1 MLKTFA
7 IAAATAVALSAAP
20 ASAAT
25 NTGFEFGLT
34 GWTANGNAGTTTS
47 ASVGNN
53 TLTPTQGKSLG
64 YIGAG
69 LGAGV
74 YSTLEQSFD
83 LQAGDVLTGD
93 AAFMAADYL
102 PYNDDAYLSIGGIV
116 LGTASV
122 ATVGNYGTTGWLNF
136 SFVAPTAGSY
146 LLQLGVRNGLDNG
159 LSSYALLDNVR
170 VNGALAGVPEPATWA
185 LMILGFGAVGGALRR
200 RQATKATVRF
210 A

>member
-1 MLKTFA
+1 MLKPLA
-7 IAAATAVALSAAP
+7 LAAAAAMFAAAP

-34 GWTANGNAGTTTS
+34 GWTANGDAGTTS
-47 ASVGNN
+47 SISVGNT
-53 TLTPTQGKSLG
+53 TLAPTQGQSLG

-69 LGAGV
+69 LGADM
-74 YSTLEQSFD
+74 YSTLEQSFH

-93 AAFMAADYL
+93 AAFLAADYL
-102 PYNDDAYLSIGGIV
+102 PFNDDAYLSIGGTV

-122 ATVGNYGTTGWLNF
+122 ATVGNYGSTGWLNF
-136 SFVAPTAGSY
+136 SFVAPTTGSY
-146 LLQLGVRNGLDNG
+146 LLQLGVRNVLDNG
-159 LSSYALLDNVR
+159 LSSYAALDNVR

-185 LMILGFGAVGGALRR
+185 LMILGFGAVGGAMRR
-200 RQATKATVRF
+200 RRAVTGAAF

>member
-1 MLKTFA
+1 MLKPLA
-7 IAAATAVALSAAP
+7 IAAAAAVLSAAP

-25 NTGFEFGLT
+25 NTGFEFGLA
-34 GWTANGNAGTTTS
+34 GWTANGNGGTTTA

-53 TLTPTQGKSLG
+53 TLAPTQGKSLG
-64 YIGAG
+64 YIGSG

-74 YSTLEQSFD
+74 YSTLEQSFA
-83 LQAGDVLTGD
+83 LQAGDVLTGN
-93 AAFMAADYL
+93 AAFMAGDYL
-102 PYNDDAYLSIGGIV
+102 PFDDDAYLSIGGNV

-122 ATVGNYGTTGWLNF
+122 ATVGDYGTTGWLNF

-146 LLQLGVRNGLDNG
+146 LLQLGVRNVLDNAAP
-159 LSSYALLDNVR
+159 SYALLDNVR

-185 LMILGFGAVGGALRR
+185 LMILGFGAVGGAMRR
-200 RQATKATVRF
+200 RRAVTGAAF